1 MDATERHCRA
11 VADLNSRNTVG
22 TDQLYEGFRTADK
35 ATEVG
40 SADDSDAPG
49 NFQFIAVCG
58 NGRICEEAD
67 IAVIG
72 FNCTNGVKPVES
84 AVKALSAVCGK
95 PIVAYP
101 AAGQPLMAA
110 NRFCKELEQLCRAGM
125 LNIVGGCC
133 GTTPEYTSHMTKMA
147 ARWRPHKFERRR

>member
-1 MDATERHCRA
+1 MDATKRHCRA

-35 ATEVG
+35 ATDIG

-49 NFQFIAVCG
+49 NFQFIAVRG

-72 FNCTNGVKPVES
+72 FGNYDAAPYFAKSLTSIGASSENTALEMIKAICGDREPFPENTERSYSIYERES
-84 AVKALSAVCGK
+84 LIFK
-95 PIVAYP
+95 
-101 AAGQPLMAA
+101 
-110 NRFCKELEQLCRAGM
+110 
-125 LNIVGGCC
+125 
-133 GTTPEYTSHMTKMA
+133 
-147 ARWRPHKFERRR
+147 